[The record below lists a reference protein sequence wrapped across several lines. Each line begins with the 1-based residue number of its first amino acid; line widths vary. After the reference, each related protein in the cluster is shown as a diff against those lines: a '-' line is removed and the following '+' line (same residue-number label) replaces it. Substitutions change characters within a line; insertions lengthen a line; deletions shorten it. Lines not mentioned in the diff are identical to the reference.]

1 MTNQTQSSDPGDPGA
16 DGVPPPHRAD
26 GVVEPWAR
34 PVGAAVT
41 GALTLALLGLAGFY
55 LYELGIGA
63 SDSPVRVIM
72 SVVLFL
78 IFAVAGAAM
87 SRAWLRGLTWPATP
101 TLVLGALL
109 VPTAWSVVQAGQTV
123 PGIVIGLVAVTG
135 VVVGWKGRSV
145 AD

>member
-1 MTNQTQSSDPGDPGA
+1 MTNETSSTSSGA
-16 DGVPPPHRAD
+16 DDLVPPHRAD

-41 GALTLALLGLAGFY
+41 GALTLALLALAGFY

-78 IFAVAGAAM
+78 LFAVAGAAM
-87 SRAWLRGLTWPATP
+87 TRAWLRGLTWPATP
-101 TLVLGALL
+101 TLVVGALL
-109 VPTAWSVVQAGQTV
+109 VPTAWSVIQAGQAV
-123 PGIVIGLVAVTG
+123 PGLVLGVIAVTG
-135 VVVGWKGRSV
+135 VVVGWKGRS
-145 AD
+145 APE

>member
-1 MTNQTQSSDPGDPGA
+1 MTNQPTSPQSSA
-16 DGVPPPHRAD
+16 DDLPPPRRPEGHAP
-26 GVVEPWAR
+26 PWVR

-41 GALTLALLGLAGFY
+41 GSLTLALLGLAGFY

-78 IFAVAGAAM
+78 VFAVAGAAM
-87 SRAWLRGLTWPATP
+87 TRAWLRGLSWPATP
-101 TLVLGALL
+101 TLVVGALL
-109 VPTAWSVVQAGQTV
+109 VPTAWSVIQSGQVV
-123 PGIVIGLVAVTG
+123 PGLVLAVLALTG
-135 VVVGWKGRSV
+135 VAAGWSGRAT